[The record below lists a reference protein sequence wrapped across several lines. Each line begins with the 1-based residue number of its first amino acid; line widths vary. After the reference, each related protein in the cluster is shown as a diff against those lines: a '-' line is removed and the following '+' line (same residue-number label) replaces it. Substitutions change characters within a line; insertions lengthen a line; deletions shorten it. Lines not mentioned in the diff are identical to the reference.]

1 MARLNILVTGVG
13 AIIGYGIVNSLR
25 KTGRA
30 LNIVGLDIYADAV
43 GQHFCD
49 HFIQAKRADSP
60 EYLDFLLDVIKLH
73 QIDLVFF
80 GTEQELYRVSDSRDM
95 FSDYID
101 RLVLNSK
108 YVVDLSKD
116 KLKTYT
122 FLCQNG
128 IEAIPTLVDG
138 SYCSIAQKLGLP
150 FILKLRHSYASKGIF
165 RIHDEQDFDYW
176 KAKATGSFMLQ
187 ELVGDDSHEYTAAI
201 FGSGEKGGSAPFVL
215 RRRLSGEGATAK
227 AVVVQIPEL
236 CEAVAHLA
244 DILRPIGPTNFQF
257 RRHHGKYLLLEI
269 NPRISSSTSIRAAF
283 GYNEPEMCIRHYL
296 EKVDFE
302 MRPMQS
308 GSAVRYIS
316 DWIRY
321 EDSPDL

>member
-25 KTGRA
+25 MTGRS
-30 LNIVGLDIYADAV
+30 LNIIGMDIYSDAV
-43 GQHFCD
+43 GQYFCD

-60 EYLDFLLDVIKLH
+60 DYLDFLLDIIKRH
-73 QIDLVFF
+73 HIDLVFF
-80 GTEQELYRVSDSRDM
+80 GTEQELYRVSDSRGT
-95 FSDYID
+95 FSGYLD

-108 YVVDLSKD
+108 DIVDLSKD
-116 KLKTYT
+116 KLKTHS

-128 IEAIPTLVDG
+128 IEAIPSRVDG
-138 SYCSIAQKLGLP
+138 SFSSLAQELGLP

-165 RIHDEQDFDYW
+165 RINDELDFNYW
-176 KAKATGSFMLQ
+176 KEKASGDFMFQ
-187 ELVGDDSHEYTAAI
+187 ELVGDDSHEYTVAI
-201 FGSGEKGGSAPFVL
+201 FGCGEKSAPAPFVL
-215 RRRLSGEGATAK
+215 RRRLSGEGATVK
-227 AVVVQIPEL
+227 AVVEQVPEL

-244 DILRPIGPTNFQF
+244 DLLRPIGPTNFQY
-257 RRHHGKYLLLEI
+257 RRHHNKYLLLEI

-296 EKVDFE
+296 EQGDI
-302 MRPMQS
+302 PMPSIRS
-308 GSAVRYIS
+308 GNAVRFIS
-316 DWIRY
+316 DWINY